1 MSKIRNIKIL
11 GGLFL
16 TIMLVLI
23 GCGIDASNPNPVP
36 PPPPKPP
43 IGHTCDGE
51 FNCGDPECEKEI
63 EKPDCIGEELGTGAI
78 GCGGTSIES
87 YDKVYKALNGCIG
100 FHEVNELNIW
110 GDDVC
115 GVYQDTIMDLW
126 SDRGGHLH
134 EYHEN
139 MFYMKAQPPF
149 GNYYYDDLEGV
160 MKGFFPCFTTAE
172 RVTAEEAALD
182 RFAELCPGH

>member
-1 MSKIRNIKIL
+1 MVGNLPAHSVFSLALYLAANSGETVFGTVI
-11 GGLFL
+11 
-16 TIMLVLI
+16 
-23 GCGIDASNPNPVP
+23 S
-36 PPPPKPP
+36 PPPKPP
-43 IGHTCDGE
+43 SGNLSI
-51 FNCGDPECEKEI
+51 
-63 EKPDCIGEELGTGAI
+63 
-78 GCGGTSIES
+78 TS
-87 YDKVYKALNGCIG
+87 YGKVYKTLNGCIG
-100 FHEVNELNIW
+100 FHEVNELNTW